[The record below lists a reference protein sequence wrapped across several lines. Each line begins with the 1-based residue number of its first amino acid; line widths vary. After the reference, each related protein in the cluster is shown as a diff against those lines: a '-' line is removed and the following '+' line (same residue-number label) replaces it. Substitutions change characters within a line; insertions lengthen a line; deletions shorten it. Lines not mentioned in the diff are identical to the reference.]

1 MSPRARTVRLL
12 PDPEQHT
19 VLVSTLQRVNR
30 ASNAARTAALEQGA
44 TSGNALRDVVRDE
57 LERFKLPTGFA
68 TPAFRRVETS
78 ISGPPGRRQRF
89 SENQSVVFP
98 ASSLRWPS
106 SDRVV
111 MPTAAGR
118 RTIRVYLDPSG
129 DGGLRPPLEGVD
141 AALVFRNGEF
151 ELVADE
157 PDDSGEPDE

>member
-1 MSPRARTVRLL
+1 MSPRARAVRLL
-12 PDPEQHT
+12 PDAEQHE
-19 VLVSTLQRVNR
+19 LLLSTLQRVNR
-30 ASNAARTAALEQGA
+30 ASNAARAAALEHGA

-68 TPAFRRVETS
+68 TPALRRVEAS

-89 SENQSVVFP
+89 SENQSLVFP
-98 ASSLRWPS
+98 ASSLRWSS

-118 RTIRVYLDPSG
+118 RTIRVYVAPG
-129 DGGLRPPLEGVD
+129 GHGGLRPPLEGVD
-141 AALVFRNGEF
+141 AGLVFRNGEF

-157 PDDSGEPDE
+157 PGDPDE

>member
-1 MSPRARTVRLL
+1 MSPRARAVRLL
-12 PDPEQHT
+12 PDADQHE
-19 VLVSTLQRVNR
+19 LLLSTLQRVNR
-30 ASNAARTAALEQGA
+30 ASNAARAAALERGA

-68 TPAFRRVETS
+68 TPALRRVEAS

-89 SENQSVVFP
+89 SENQSLVFP
-98 ASSLRWPS
+98 ASSLRWSS

-118 RTIRVYLDPSG
+118 RTIRVYVAPG
-129 DGGLRPPLEGVD
+129 GHGGLRPPLEGVD
-141 AALVFRNGEF
+141 AGLVFRNGEF

-157 PDDSGEPDE
+157 PGDPDE